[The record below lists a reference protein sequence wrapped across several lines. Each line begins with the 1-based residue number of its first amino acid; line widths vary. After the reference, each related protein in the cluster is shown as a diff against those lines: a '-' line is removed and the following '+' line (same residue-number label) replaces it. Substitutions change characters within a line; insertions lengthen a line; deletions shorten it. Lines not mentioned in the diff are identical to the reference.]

1 MRNLLSRMSG
11 EDRLHAI
18 PSLSPTDGNLFSL
31 KLLKWQV
38 RLGSVTNAV
47 GISKGVL

>member
-18 PSLSPTDGNLFSL
+18 PSLSSMDGSLFSL

-38 RLGSVTNAV
+38 RLGSVASAV
-47 GISKGVL
+47 RIR

>member
-11 EDRLHAI
+11 EDRLHAV
-18 PSLSPTDGNLFSL
+18 PSLSPADGNFSSL

-38 RLGSVTNAV
+38 RLGSVTSAV
-47 GISKGVL
+47 RIR